1 VAVEAGQDLQDTVRD
16 EVSQRAPEVRDTL
29 KGLATTVKD
38 QLRNSAGR
46 VAEEAKREISGPS
59 AEGEGAPT

>member
-1 VAVEAGQDLQDTVRD
+1 VAVEAGRELQDTVRE
-16 EVSQRAPEVRDTL
+16 EVSQRAPEVKDSL

-38 QLRNSAGR
+38 QLKNSAGR

-59 AEGEGAPT
+59 AGGEGATT